1 MAYEL
6 SSAATISSGQVRD
19 LENVIKNIKVNS
31 ATTAE
36 SADTAA
42 SADKVANAL
51 SVSGY
56 STSSASSLDSAFA
69 FDGSEAQSL
78 TFGTNGNA
86 GLKSMSMTSAGVVDV
101 EVIDCG
107 EY

>member
-1 MAYEL
+1 MSFEEEYKQKL
-6 SSAATISSGQVRD
+6 
-19 LENVIKNIKVNS
+19 
-31 ATTAE
+31 TTADE
-36 SADTAA
+36 AV
-42 SADKVANAL
+42 KVKNAL

-56 STSSASSLDSAFA
+56 STSSASSLDSAIA
-69 FDGSEAQSL
+69 YDGFEAKSL
-78 TFGTNGNA
+78 TFGTNGPA

>member
-42 SADKVANAL
+42 KVANAL

-69 FDGSEAQSL
+69 YDGSGAQSL
-78 TFGTNGNA
+78 TFGTNGQA